1 MLLIQQ
7 KRGYTTFPCFP
18 LEKLFVLENSR
29 QNGAADVSRDGK
41 ENDKLSFIIKA
52 SSKVF

>member
-18 LEKLFVLENSR
+18 LEKLFALENSR
-29 QNGAADVSRDGK
+29 QNGAADVSRGE